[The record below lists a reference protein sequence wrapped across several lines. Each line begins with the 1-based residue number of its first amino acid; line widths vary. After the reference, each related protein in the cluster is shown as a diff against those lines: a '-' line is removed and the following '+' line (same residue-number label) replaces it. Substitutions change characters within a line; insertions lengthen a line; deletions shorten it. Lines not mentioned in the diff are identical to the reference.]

1 MNLKKPLDGVK
12 KKISDVLKLFKDSLE
27 EKSNKKIMELEKK
40 MQEGDLIPQKYIE
53 TKEDNVLEK
62 LEP

>member
-1 MNLKKPLDGVK
+1 LKKPLDGVK